1 MRNRFTLRFLA
12 GLALFALNF
21 SRQKIPLISSI
32 SLLIPTFNLHN
43 GYPGCPRLI
52 ARIRDIRFRNQPI
65 NKANTKT
72 MGNDNSKSRRSFITN
87 VTKGMIG
94 ATMLPSIITSRD
106 RKKNMQALF
115 RPQKDYAANDQLQ
128 IALIGSGGMGVAD
141 TNTAITVPGIKLMA
155 VCDLYDGRLSEARK
169 RWGNDIDTTRDYRE
183 ILDRKDIDAVI
194 IATPDHWHRDISVA
208 AMNKGK
214 HVYCE
219 KPMVHDISEG
229 SSVVDAQKKN
239 KVVFQ
244 VGSQGLSSLGNE
256 KAKQLLKEGA
266 IGKLNY
272 AEGFWARMSPTGAWQ
287 YPIPADAS
295 PSTVDWDRFVANTNK
310 RPFDPLRFFRW
321 RNYRDYG
328 TGVSGDL
335 FVHLF
340 SSLHFVTG
348 SIGPNKVMATGG
360 LRYWKDGREVPDI
373 MLGMFDY
380 PESEAHPAFNLSLR
394 VNFVDGTGGTNYLR
408 MVGSEGSMT
417 VEWDKVTL
425 YKNKSTE
432 DANDPLLKTKNNTP
446 AGKEYVYERKTMLPP
461 DNLVYTA
468 QEGYKG
474 AHFDHFYN
482 WATPIRNKTDVTENS
497 LFGYRAAA
505 PALLCNDSYF
515 SNRIVQWDPQNLK
528 LVATK

>member
-1 MRNRFTLRFLA
+1 MSKFT
-12 GLALFALNF
+12 NE
-21 SRQKIPLISSI
+21 
-32 SLLIPTFNLHN
+32 N
-43 GYPGCPRLI
+43 
-52 ARIRDIRFRNQPI
+52 
-65 NKANTKT
+65 
-72 MGNDNSKSRRSFITN
+72 SRRSFITKF
-87 VTKGMIG
+87 TKGVIG
-94 ATMLPSIITSRD
+94 ASVFPAIVTAKD
-106 RKKNMQALF
+106 RKRNLGELF
-115 RPQKDYAANDQLQ
+115 RSGQKYAANDQLQ
-128 IALIGSGGMGVAD
+128 IALIGAGGMGTAD

-155 VCDLYDGRLSEARK
+155 VCDLYDGRLASAK
-169 RWGNDIDTTRDYRE
+169 TKWGNDIATTKDYRE
-183 ILDRKDIDAVI
+183 ILERKDIDAVI
-194 IATPDHWHRDISVA
+194 IATPDHWHKDISVA

-214 HVYCE
+214 SVYCE
-219 KPMVHDISEG
+219 KPMVHAISEG
-229 SSVVDAQKKN
+229 AAVIEAQNKN
-239 KVVFQ
+239 KVIFQ

-256 KAKQLLKEGA
+256 KAKQLLKDGA

-295 PSTVDWDRFVANTNK
+295 VQTVEWNTFVANTNK
-310 RPFDPLRFFRW
+310 RPFDATRFFRW

-348 SIGPNKVMATGG
+348 SMGPEKVMATGG
-360 LRYWKDGREVPDI
+360 LRYWKDGREVPDV

-380 PESEAHPAFNLSLR
+380 PETKIHPAFNLSLR

-425 YKNKSTE
+425 YRNTE
-432 DANDPLLKTKNNTP
+432 NADANDPLLKNNNP
-446 AGKEYVYERKTMLPP
+446 AGKEYTYDRKTMTDPAKLE
-461 DNLVYTA
+461 YTA
-468 QEGYKG
+468 QQGYKG

-482 WATPIRNKTDVTENS
+482 WATAIRNNGSVTEDS
-497 LFGYRAAA
+497 LFAYRAAA

-515 SNRIVQWDPQNLK
+515 NNKIMQWDPVNLK
-528 LVATK
+528 PITTK